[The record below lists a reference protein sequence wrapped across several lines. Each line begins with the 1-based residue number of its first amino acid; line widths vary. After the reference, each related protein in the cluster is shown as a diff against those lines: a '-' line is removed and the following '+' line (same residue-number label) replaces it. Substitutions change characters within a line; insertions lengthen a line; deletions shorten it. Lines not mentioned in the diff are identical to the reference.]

1 MGQPNPWTTL
11 CSLCP
16 SALPTVSVWRCCH
29 DPLAFDG
36 HILKAVQQGAE
47 PMRPIRRDPCPRVLD
62 PRAFDDC
69 AAALED
75 AAAAVDKRR
84 RTKFFLATFAGFG

>member
-1 MGQPNPWTTL
+1 
-11 CSLCP
+11 
-16 SALPTVSVWRCCH
+16 
-29 DPLAFDG
+29 
-36 HILKAVQQGAE
+36 
-47 PMRPIRRDPCPRVLD
+47 MRPIRRDPCPRVHD